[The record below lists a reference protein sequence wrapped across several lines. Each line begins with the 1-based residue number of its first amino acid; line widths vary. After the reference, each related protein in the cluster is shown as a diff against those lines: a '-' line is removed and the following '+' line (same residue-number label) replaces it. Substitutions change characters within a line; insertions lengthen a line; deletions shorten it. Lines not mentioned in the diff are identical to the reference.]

1 MERFIYPLLGVVIF
15 LITVTLHEYCHG
27 LLADRLGD
35 STARDAGRLTLNPL
49 KHLDPFWTVLFP
61 LLLFISTKGQ
71 FAVGMAKPVPVNF
84 MKLRNP
90 KRDMIWVAAAGP
102 GANLLLA
109 SILALFFRF
118 FPSLFLLY
126 AIYFNIGIAVF
137 NLIPV
142 PPLDG
147 SRIVTGL
154 LPNQLASW
162 FLRLEPYGFILVLI
176 LYFTGAIYWFLIPG
190 IDFFCHLLRI
200 PTLHF

>member
-1 MERFIYPLLGVVIF
+1 MIFVFGVVVF
-15 LITVTLHEYCHG
+15 LLSVTLHEYCHG

-35 STARDAGRLTLNPL
+35 QTARRAGRLSLNPL

-71 FAVGMAKPVPVNF
+71 FAMGMARPVPVNF
-84 MKLRNP
+84 TNLRHP

-102 GANLLLA
+102 LANF
-109 SILALFFRF
+109 ILAALLSFIFKVYPF
-118 FPSLFLLY
+118 SWLLY
-126 AIYFNIGIAVF
+126 AAYFNLGLGLF

-154 LPNQLASW
+154 LPRALARYYL
-162 FLRLEPYGFILVLI
+162 FLEPFGFLIVLG
-176 LYFTGAIYWFLIPG
+176 LYFTGAIYWMIIPG
-190 IDFFCHLLRI
+190 MDLFCEILKI
-200 PTLHF
+200 PKLHW